1 MRILNK
7 SSNLLN
13 NMSGA
18 GCILNNTDNNNENY
32 KKSQYYYD
40 EKFYYSRLANY
51 KFKLIK
57 IISNAPKSKRASDVF
72 STRYID
78 IFSHDK
84 KYISTLKND
93 YK

>member
-7 SSNLLN
+7 SSNLLD

-18 GCILNNTDNNNENY
+18 GCILNNNDNNNDNY

-40 EKFYYSRLANY
+40 DKFCDSRLGNY

-57 IISNAPKSKRASDVF
+57 IISNSPKSKKASDVF

-84 KYISTLKND
+84 KYISILKNY